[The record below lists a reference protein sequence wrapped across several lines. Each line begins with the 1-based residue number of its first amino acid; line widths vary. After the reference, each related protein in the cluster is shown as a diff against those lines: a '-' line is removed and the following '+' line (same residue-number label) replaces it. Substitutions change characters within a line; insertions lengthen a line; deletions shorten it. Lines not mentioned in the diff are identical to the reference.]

1 MDSFLRN
8 HFLYLLC
15 SLLGTLASLTLS
27 VVDSVSNWWHAVV
40 CSLLGLLP
48 KARVAFPV
56 DRPHH
61 QYHPAVL
68 VTGTSSGIGHDAA
81 IALASSGYTVF
92 AGVRSWEDGARVE
105 SDFLDAVRPEA
116 IHANRWARNARA
128 SRGGSTA
135 RHPDDRS
142 RAQNS
147 TLASESDSS
156 TTTNGNFS
164 CSSSGSEGRDNG
176 SSGIVGGPQHMRQ
189 RRLRRLQKQ
198 RASTDGVNGKSNLDD
213 CGINEPP
220 GRLGSVVPVLLD
232 VASGESIDQAY
243 KRVADELKARSI
255 PLVGVVNNAGV
266 TAFGPMD
273 ISAPAFIDHCMT
285 VNFHGPVR
293 VTQRFMPL
301 LRRSSGRI
309 VNISSI
315 MSWLIGPGFGVYCA
329 SKAALSAASRAWHY
343 ELASSRISVSVIEP
357 GLTRTALWSKVE
369 SQLELHHARLNG
381 VRVTRG
387 LRKRMAMEPAAM
399 PGDEAIASASP
410 TRSGRPSD
418 DDDDGN
424 SKSNSSSAAAVAAE
438 AAGKR
443 NDDQALYNPMIRR
456 IKTSNELAPVFA
468 LPTHHAV
475 GAIMH
480 ALTSRYPKSTYRV
493 GWDARLMSLATWL
506 ASEEAVEWLCRAIGI
521 VSEN

>member
-27 VVDSVSNWWHAVV
+27 VVDSVSNWWHAAV
-40 CSLLGLLP
+40 CSLLALLP
-48 KARVAFPV
+48 KARVTFPV
-56 DRPHH
+56 NRPH
-61 QYHPAVL
+61 QQFHPAVL
-68 VTGTSSGIGHDAA
+68 VTGTSSGIGHDTA

-105 SDFLDAVRPEA
+105 SDFLDSVRPES
-116 IHANRWARNARA
+116 IHANHWAQAARPLRPA
-128 SRGGSTA
+128 TTTTTTR
-135 RHPDDRS
+135 RHAHDRS
-142 RAQNS
+142 RPQ
-147 TLASESDSS
+147 TGLASESDSS
-156 TTTNGNFS
+156 STTSTTNGNFS
-164 CSSSGSEGRDNG
+164 SSSEGRDNG
-176 SSGIVGGPQHMRQ
+176 AVGGPQHMHQ
-189 RRLRRLQKQ
+189 RRLRRLHKQ
-198 RASTDGVNGKSNLDD
+198 RASANGTSGKGSTANGVVEGSSDG
-213 CGINEPP
+213 
-220 GRLGSVVPVLLD
+220 LGAIVPVLLD
-232 VASGESIDQAY
+232 VASSESIDQAY
-243 KRVADELKARSI
+243 ARVAGELKARGI

-273 ISAPAFIDHCMT
+273 MSAPAFIDHCMT

-387 LRKRMAMEPAAM
+387 LRRRTAIEPTAM

-410 TRSGRPSD
+410 ARSTLASD
-418 DDDDGN
+418 DDA
-424 SKSNSSSAAAVAAE
+424 SSSVSPAPAE
-438 AAGKR
+438 PAGKR

>member
-8 HFLYLLC
+8 HFLYLLF

-40 CSLLGLLP
+40 CSLLALLP
-48 KARVAFPV
+48 KARVTFPV
-56 DRPHH
+56 NRPHNE
-61 QYHPAVL
+61 YHPAVL

-105 SDFLDAVRPEA
+105 SDFLDAVRPES
-116 IHANRWARNARA
+116 IHANRWARTVRS
-128 SRGGSTA
+128 SRPSNTL
-135 RHPDDRS
+135 RQPYDRN
-142 RAQNS
+142 RLQN
-147 TLASESDSS
+147 TFTSESDSS
-156 TTTNGNFS
+156 ATTNGNFS
-164 CSSSGSEGRDNG
+164 SSSDNG
-176 SSGIVGGPQHMRQ
+176 VSGIVSGPQHMRQ

-198 RASTDGVNGKSNLDD
+198 RAATNGISEKSSAASSSIDG
-213 CGINEPP
+213 PP
-220 GRLGSVVPVLLD
+220 GRLGVIIPVILD
-232 VASGESIDQAY
+232 VASSESIDQAY
-243 KRVADELKARSI
+243 ARVADELKARSI
-255 PLVGVVNNAGV
+255 PLAGVVNNAGV

-387 LRKRMAMEPAAM
+387 LRKRTPMEPAVM

-410 TRSGRPSD
+410 ARSVQPSD
-418 DDDDGN
+418 DDT
-424 SKSNSSSAAAVAAE
+424 VALPAPTD
-438 AAGKR
+438 ATGKR

-475 GAIMH
+475 GAIIH

>member
-56 DRPHH
+56 DRPRHR
-61 QYHPAVL
+61 YHPAVL

-116 IHANRWARNARA
+116 IHANRWARNTRA
-128 SRGGSTA
+128 SRAGSTA
-135 RHPDDRS
+135 GRPGARS
-142 RAQNS
+142 RAQN

-164 CSSSGSEGRDNG
+164 SSSSSSSSSGGGGEGRDNG
-176 SSGIVGGPQHMRQ
+176 SSGIVGGPPHMRQ

-213 CGINEPP
+213 GGVDEPP
-220 GRLGSVVPVLLD
+220 GRLGCVVPVLLD
-232 VASGESIDQAY
+232 VASRDSIDQAY

-255 PLVGVVNNAGV
+255 PLVGIVNNAGV

-343 ELASSRISVSVIEP
+343 ELASSRISVS
-357 GLTRTALWSKVE
+357 
-369 SQLELHHARLNG
+369 
-381 VRVTRG
+381 
-387 LRKRMAMEPAAM
+387 
-399 PGDEAIASASP
+399 
-410 TRSGRPSD
+410 
-418 DDDDGN
+418 
-424 SKSNSSSAAAVAAE
+424 
-438 AAGKR
+438 
-443 NDDQALYNPMIRR
+443 
-456 IKTSNELAPVFA
+456 
-468 LPTHHAV
+468 
-475 GAIMH
+475 
-480 ALTSRYPKSTYRV
+480 
-493 GWDARLMSLATWL
+493 
-506 ASEEAVEWLCRAIGI
+506 
-521 VSEN
+521 